1 MTLLQENTKKTFG
14 WGYQKSWFM
23 VGSILRVELGIYYK
37 SGILLMG
44 VEVGIV
50 FEQLSGVKGRH
61 RKAIIYI
68 HQLVKW

>member
-1 MTLLQENTKKTFG
+1 MGLSEVLV
-14 WGYQKSWFM
+14 Y
-23 VGSILRVELGIYYK
+23 GSMLRVELGIYYK
-37 SGILLMG
+37 SGILLMD

-50 FEQLSGVKGRH
+50 FERLSGVKGRH